1 MIVNYSEASPPLAAL
16 ITSAITNQ
24 KLNFVQNKP
33 QQQQEQQQHV
43 DNAATLILDAKK
55 NLSIRG
61 NFTIAFYVATQ
72 LDSKHQLAGVDS
84 EQMTQI
90 QEWIEFASIDIIGGS
105 GASGASAGGSD
116 MNHMDLVAQRLN
128 WYLQSKTYLVGYRL
142 TLADL
147 CVYEA
152 LKNKR
157 SFVAYRAR
165 YGKELHHLN
174 RWFQFL
180 DTNATVQESVQ
191 VMQQAIKKKVS
202 TDDILKMNAAV
213 GTKKTS
219 SATASSGGGASASDA
234 SKKKDN
240 SSSGGGG
247 GDAISGDI
255 NLPGAEMGKVVTRF
269 PPEASGYLH
278 IGHAK
283 AALLNNYFARKYHG
297 KLILRFDDTNP
308 AKEKQEYEHA
318 IIDDLKLLG
327 IKPDIETFT
336 SDSFDLCFKFCEQ
349 MLREGTAYVDDTEKE
364 LFTEEK
370 RNKIESKNRNN
381 SVEKNMQMWE
391 EMKNGTEY
399 GRTCAVRAKFDM
411 QADNATLRDPVL
423 MRCKNESHPRTGDK
437 YKVYPTY
444 DFACPIVDSIEGV
457 THALRTSEYND
468 RNDQYYMICDAL
480 RIRKPFIYDY
490 SRLNFNY
497 TVMSKRKLT
506 KLVDM
511 GAVDGWDDPRFPTVR
526 GLVRRGL
533 TVDALR
539 NFVLE
544 QGASRSIA
552 TMEWDKLWTL
562 NKKVID
568 PIVPRYTALTKSGLV
583 KFHLTDGPAQ
593 VETKKN
599 LRHKKNSSLGEKDT
613 YYYNV
618 IYLDGTDAN
627 AIVDNEEVT
636 LMDWGNA
643 IVKQITRDDTG
654 KVVELSGVLN
664 PGGSVKSTK
673 KKLTWVAANDQVLV
687 PVKIMSFDHIITKA
701 KVEPT
706 DNFED
711 IINYKSK
718 HEELSV
724 GDLNLKQL
732 KQGEIIQLERRGY
745 YRVDKA

>member
-1 MIVNYSEASPPLAAL
+1 MIVNFSESAPPLAAL
-16 ITSAITNQ
+16 IVSAITGQ
-24 KLNFVQNKP
+24 KLNFAYNK
-33 QQQQEQQQHV
+33 QQQAPV
-43 DNAATLILDAKK
+43 DHAATLILDAKR

-61 NFTIAFYVATQ
+61 NFTIAFYIATQ
-72 LDSKHQLAGVDS
+72 LDKKHQLAGADS
-84 EQMTQI
+84 EQMAQI
-90 QEWIEFASIDIIGGS
+90 QEWIEFASVDVQS
-105 GASGASAGGSD
+105 CGASD
-116 MNHMDLVAQRLN
+116 MNQMDVIAQRLN
-128 WYLQSKTYLVGYRL
+128 WFLQSRTYLVGYRL

-147 CVYEA
+147 SVYEA

-165 YGKELHHLN
+165 YGKELFHLN

-180 DTNATVQESVQ
+180 ETNAIIQENVS

-202 TDDILKMNAAV
+202 TDDIHKMNAAV
-213 GTKKTS
+213 AKS
-219 SATASSGGGASASDA
+219 S
-234 SKKKDN
+234 
-240 SSSGGGG
+240 SSSGSGAS
-247 GDAISGDI
+247 GDSISGDV
-255 NLPGAEMGKVVTRF
+255 NLPNAEVGKVCTRF
-269 PPEASGYLH
+269 PPEASGFLH

-308 AKEKQEYEHA
+308 AKEKAEYEHA

-336 SDSFDLCFKFCEQ
+336 SDSFDICLKFCEQ

-381 SVEKNMQMWE
+381 SVEKNLQMWE
-391 EMKNGTEY
+391 EMKNGTDY

-423 MRCKNESHPRTGDK
+423 MRCKVESHPRTGDK

-480 RIRKPFIYDY
+480 RLRKPFIYDY

-506 KLVDM
+506 KLVEM
-511 GAVDGWDDPRFPTVR
+511 GAVDGWDDARFPTVR

-568 PIVPRYTALTKSGLV
+568 PVVPRFTALPKDRLV
-583 KFHLTDGPAQ
+583 KFHITDGPAQ
-593 VETKKN
+593 LETKKN
-599 LRHKKNSSLGEKDT
+599 LKHKKNTSLGEKDT
-613 YYYNV
+613 YYYNTV
-618 IYLDGTDAN
+618 YLDSQDAN
-627 AIVDNEEVT
+627 AIVDNEEIT

-643 IVKQITRDDTG
+643 FVRQITKDANG
-654 KVVELSGVLN
+654 NVVELSGVLN
-664 PGGSVKSTK
+664 PTGSVKTTK
-673 KKLTWVAANDQVLV
+673 KRLTWIPANDEVLI
-687 PVKIMSFDHIITKA
+687 PVKVFTFDHIITKA

-706 DNFED
+706 DDFEK
-711 IINYKSK
+711 IINQDSK

-724 GDLNLKQL
+724 GDFNLKQL
-732 KQGEIIQLERRGY
+732 KQGDIIQLERRGY
-745 YRVDKA
+745 YRVDKAYENNENTIVLFNIPA